1 MSQDTKS
8 KPALFAGDLAIVTEP
23 AARLSA
29 EEQDAA
35 QESKQSIT
43 EDARQD
49 EFLQS
54 IAAED
59 GPLALYKQNRLA
71 GRYRRVSSTSFTT
84 A

>member
-1 MSQDTKS
+1 MPT
-8 KPALFAGDLAIVTEP
+8 
-23 AARLSA
+23 A

-35 QESKQSIT
+35 QDANQSIT

-49 EFLQS
+49 EFVQS
-54 IAAED
+54 ITAED

-71 GRYRRVSSTSFTT
+71 GRYRRVSSTDLT